1 MILIFLGLHY
11 LSPTHGRVL
20 VRPSIPTLDR
30 YSNEFPGE
38 VQTYNLLD
46 RNSNSQTD
54 TNITSLDQ
62 SFDDIS
68 SYITTKQLHRR
79 AGKQPAPATDSQ
91 FTASAAKGC
100 SMLYMLAANAEDALT
115 RMKTNPKLLSL
126 TSSQSKWDN
135 AGALKQYGWTEA
147 KNAVNWAYM
156 GINDVMKDLGI
167 DTASKANPN
176 VQLVQDT
183 AVEVD
188 RTKFVVGLTGEKHQ
202 SARIKDNTDL
212 PNRPPK
218 EPTTK
223 PSTSKP
229 AS

>member
-1 MILIFLGLHY
+1 
-11 LSPTHGRVL
+11 
-20 VRPSIPTLDR
+20 
-30 YSNEFPGE
+30 
-38 VQTYNLLD
+38 
-46 RNSNSQTD
+46 
-54 TNITSLDQ
+54 
-62 SFDDIS
+62 
-68 SYITTKQLHRR
+68 
-79 AGKQPAPATDSQ
+79 
-91 FTASAAKGC
+91 
-100 SMLYMLAANAEDALT
+100 MLYMLAANAEDALT

-126 TSSQSKWDN
+126 TSSQSKWYN
-135 AGALKQYGWTEA
+135 AGALKQYGWTET

-167 DTASKANPN
+167 DTASKANSN